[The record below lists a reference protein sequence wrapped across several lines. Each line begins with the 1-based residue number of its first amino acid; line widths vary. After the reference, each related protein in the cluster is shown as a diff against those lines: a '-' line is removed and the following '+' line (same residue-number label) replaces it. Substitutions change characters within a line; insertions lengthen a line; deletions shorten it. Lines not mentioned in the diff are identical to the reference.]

1 MPPPDF
7 MQPLDEDWNLLLSLL
22 PAQWQQ
28 QAVLSGACER
38 LRGFSSASSLLRTLL
53 LHVGNGYSLRETV
66 VKAKAAGI
74 AAVSDVALMKRLQ
87 KAEGW
92 LHGLCVALLQE
103 NGWEMPAETRGFNVR
118 ALDGT
123 LVKEPGRSGSLWRI
137 HYSLRIPSLVCDHL
151 ELTPTK
157 GAGTGETLGRFA
169 ASPGDLV
176 LADRGFCKPSGV
188 EALDGQGAAVMVRL
202 NTSSLPLFRED
213 GSRFALAA
221 EVGKLKETGTEGDW
235 QVWVHGTRGHIA
247 GRLCAV
253 RKSEEA
259 ATRARRHIEK
269 KAQQGGP
276 KPKPE
281 TLQYA
286 RYVMVFTT
294 IPASRFRTMEVLEW
308 YRVRWQIELVF
319 KRLKTLAELGALPK
333 HADDS
338 ARAWLYGKLLVA
350 LLGQKLERLGRDISP
365 WGYRI
370 PDAWQWQRVAGF

>member
-1 MPPPDF
+1 
-7 MQPLDEDWNLLLSLL
+7 MQPLDEDWNLLLGLL
-22 PAQWQQ
+22 PGQWQQ
-28 QAVLSGACER
+28 QAILSGACER
-38 LRGFSSASSLLRTLL
+38 LRGFSTTSSLLRTLL

-66 VKAKAAGI
+66 VRAKAAGI
-74 AAVSDVALMKRLQ
+74 ANISDVALMKRLQ

-92 LHGLCVALLQE
+92 LHGLCVSLLQE
-103 NGWEMPAETRGFNVR
+103 SGWEIPAETHGYNVR

-137 HYSLRIPSLVCDHL
+137 HYSVRIPSLVCDHF

-157 GAGTGETLGRFA
+157 GAGTGETLGRFTA
-169 ASPGDLV
+169 GAGDLV
-176 LADRGFCKPSGV
+176 LADRGFCKPGGV
-188 EALDGQGAAVMVRL
+188 EALQRQGAAVMVRL
-202 NTSSLPLFRED
+202 NTSTLPLFTED
-213 GSRFALAA
+213 GSRFALAEEIA
-221 EVGKLKETGTEGDW
+221 RLQAIGTEREW
-235 QVWVHGTRGHIA
+235 QVWVPAANGRIP
-247 GRLCAV
+247 GRLCAI
-253 RKSEEA
+253 RKSEDA
-259 ATRARRHIEK
+259 AVRARRQIER

-276 KPKPE
+276 QPKPE

-294 IPASRFRTMEVLEW
+294 VPADRLSTAEVLEW

-333 HADDS
+333 HADQS

-365 WGYRI
+365 WGYRL
-370 PDAWQWQRVAGF
+370 PEVWQWQRVAGF

>member
-1 MPPPDF
+1 
-7 MQPLDEDWNLLLSLL
+7 MQPLDEDWKLLLGLL

-28 QAVLSGACER
+28 QAVLTGACER
-38 LRGFSSASSLLRTLL
+38 LRGFSSASALLRTLL

-66 VKAKAAGI
+66 VRAKAAGI
-74 AAVSDVALMKRLQ
+74 AAISDVALMKRLQ

-103 NGWEMPAETRGFNVR
+103 SGWEMPAETRGFTMR

-137 HYSLRIPSLVCDHL
+137 HYSVRIPSLVCDHF

-169 ASPGDLV
+169 ASRGDLV
-176 LADRGFCKPSGV
+176 LADRGFCTPGGV
-188 EALDGQGAAVMVRL
+188 EALDRQGAVVMVRL
-202 NTSSLPLFRED
+202 NTSALPLYCED
-213 GSRFALAA
+213 DSRFELAR
-221 EVGKLKETGTEGDW
+221 EIGTLQETGVEREW
-235 QVWVHGTRGHIA
+235 PVWVHGAKGRIA
-247 GRLCAV
+247 GRLCAI

-259 ATRARRHIEK
+259 AARARRKIER

-286 RYVMVFTT
+286 CYVMVFTT
-294 IPASRFRTMEVLEW
+294 APASHFRTAEVLEW

-319 KRLKTLAELGALPK
+319 KRLKSLAELGALPK
-333 HADDS
+333 HADES

-365 WGYRI
+365 WGYRL
-370 PDAWQWQRVAGF
+370 PEAWQWQRMAGF

>member
-1 MPPPDF
+1 
-7 MQPLDEDWNLLLSLL
+7 MQPLDEDWNLLLGLL
-22 PAQWQQ
+22 PTEWQQ

-38 LRGFSSASSLLRTLL
+38 LRGFSSTSQLLRTLL

-66 VKAKAAGI
+66 VRAKAAGL

-92 LHGLCVALLQE
+92 LHGLCVSLLQE
-103 NGWEMPAETRGFNVR
+103 SGWEMPAETHGYNVR

-137 HYSLRIPSLVCDHL
+137 HYSVRIPSLVCDHF
-151 ELTPTK
+151 ELTATK
-157 GAGTGETLGRFA
+157 GVGTGERLGRFA
-169 ASPGDLV
+169 ASAGDLV
-176 LADRGFCKPSGV
+176 LADRGFCRASGI
-188 EALDGQGAAVMVRL
+188 EALDSQGAAVAVRL
-202 NTSSLPLFRED
+202 NSSTLPLFGED
-213 GSRFALAA
+213 GSRFGLA
-221 EVGKLKETGTEGDW
+221 EEIGKLQETGTEREW
-235 QVWVHGTRGHIA
+235 PVWVHGAKGRIA
-247 GRLCAV
+247 GRLCV
-253 RKSEEA
+253 IRKSEEA
-259 ATRARRHIEK
+259 AGRARRHIQR

-276 KPKPE
+276 NPKPE

-286 RYVMVFTT
+286 RYVMVFTSV
-294 IPASRFRTMEVLEW
+294 PANRFSTVEVLEW

-319 KRLKTLAELGALPK
+319 KRLKTLAQLGALPK
-333 HADDS
+333 HADES

-370 PDAWQWQRVAGF
+370 SAAWQWQRVAGF

>member
-1 MPPPDF
+1 

-22 PAQWQQ
+22 PTEWQQ

-38 LRGFSSASSLLRTLL
+38 LRGFSSTSALLRTLL
-53 LHVGNGYSLRETV
+53 LHVGNGYSLRETAV
-66 VKAKAAGI
+66 RAKAAGI
-74 AAVSDVALMKRLQ
+74 AEVSDVALMKRLQ

-92 LHGLCVALLQE
+92 LHGLCVSLLQE
-103 NGWEMPAETRGFNVR
+103 SGWEMPAETHGFNVR

-137 HYSLRIPSLVCDHL
+137 HYSVRIPSLVCDHF

-176 LADRGFCKPSGV
+176 LADRGFCKPAGV
-188 EALDGQGAAVMVRL
+188 EALDRQGAAVMVRL
-202 NTSSLPLFRED
+202 NTSALPLLSED

-221 EVGKLKETGTEGDW
+221 EIGKLKETGTEREW
-235 QVWVHGTRGHIA
+235 QVWVPGTKGRIG
-247 GRLCAV
+247 GRLCAI

-259 ATRARRHIEK
+259 AVRARRHIER

-294 IPASRFRTMEVLEW
+294 VPASR
-308 YRVRWQIELVF
+308 
-319 KRLKTLAELGALPK
+319 
-333 HADDS
+333 
-338 ARAWLYGKLLVA
+338 
-350 LLGQKLERLGRDISP
+350 
-365 WGYRI
+365 
-370 PDAWQWQRVAGF
+370 

>member
-1 MPPPDF
+1 
-7 MQPLDEDWNLLLSLL
+7 MQPLDEDWNLLLGLL
-22 PAQWQQ
+22 PAEWQQ

-38 LRGFSSASSLLRTLL
+38 LRGFASTSHLLRTLL

-66 VKAKAAGI
+66 VRAKAAGI
-74 AAVSDVALMKRLQ
+74 AAVSDVALLKRLQ

-92 LHGLCVALLQE
+92 LHGLCVSLLQE
-103 NGWEMPAETRGFNVR
+103 SGWEMPAETHGFNVR

-137 HYSLRIPSLVCDHL
+137 HYSVRIPSLVCDHF
-151 ELTPTK
+151 ELTSTK

-176 LADRGFCKPSGV
+176 LADRGFCKASGV

-202 NTSSLPLFRED
+202 NSSTLPLFGDD
-213 GSRFALAA
+213 GSRFALAEA
-221 EVGKLKETGTEGDW
+221 IGQLQEVGTEREW
-235 QVWVHGTRGHIA
+235 RVWVHGTKGHIA
-247 GRLCAV
+247 GRLCV
-253 RKSEEA
+253 IRKSEEA
-259 ATRARRHIEK
+259 AARAQRQIQR

-276 KPKPE
+276 NPKPE

-294 IPASRFRTMEVLEW
+294 VPANRFRTGEVLEW

-333 HADDS
+333 HTDES

-365 WGYRI
+365 WGYRL
-370 PDAWQWQRVAGF
+370 PEAWQWQRVAGF

>member
-1 MPPPDF
+1 
-7 MQPLDEDWNLLLSLL
+7 MQPLDEDWNLLLGLL

-66 VKAKAAGI
+66 VRAKAAGI

-92 LHGLCVALLQE
+92 LHGLCVSLLQE
-103 NGWEMPAETRGFNVR
+103 SGWEMPAETHGYSVR

-137 HYSLRIPSLVCDHL
+137 HYSVRIPSLVCDHL

-157 GAGTGETLGRFA
+157 GTGTGERLGRFA

-176 LADRGFCKPSGV
+176 LADRGFCKPGGV
-188 EALDGQGAAVMVRL
+188 EALDRQGAAVMVRL
-202 NTSSLPLFRED
+202 NTSALPLFSED
-213 GSRFALAA
+213 GSRFGLAA
-221 EVGKLKETGTEGDW
+221 EIGKLKETGMEGDW
-235 QVWVHGTRGHIA
+235 QVWVPGTKGRIG
-247 GRLCAV
+247 GRLCAI

-259 ATRARRHIEK
+259 AARARRHIER

-276 KPKPE
+276 KPKAE

-294 IPASRFRTMEVLEW
+294 VPASRCSTMEVLEW

-333 HADDS
+333 HADES

-370 PDAWQWQRVAGF
+370 PEAWQWQRVAGF